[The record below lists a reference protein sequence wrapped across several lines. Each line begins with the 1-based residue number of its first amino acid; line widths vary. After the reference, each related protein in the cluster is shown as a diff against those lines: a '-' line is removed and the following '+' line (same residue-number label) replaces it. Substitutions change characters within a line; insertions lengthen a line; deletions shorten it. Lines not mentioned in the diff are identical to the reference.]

1 MPLQSLSSTPHL
13 RHHRPR
19 DYILFGT
26 DRVHIWVDRDELP
39 LPESIL
45 DDGTT
50 VELSP
55 HPMKYHA
62 LWKLQLQLRQPSRR
76 ALLTVERSLGHD
88 VRALLNYVEIVLD
101 VLCDSRAQAR
111 ALQSAFIAS
120 VKMKHQQQILVIHK
134 GTAYIGRLTKS
145 DRKPG
150 HVLCVY
156 SDRPSKLN
164 SAKRRRAHAAC
175 LHIEW
180 RATGAR
186 ALEMLGI
193 VTTRDLLDFD
203 HRAFWAE
210 RIQLF
215 VLPERKAELGRIL
228 HAAKGQ
234 NKHRE
239 ITDRALRANASRW
252 IQRHEIDG
260 QFAVHNALLGQPE
273 IARRL
278 KTVPIAEWLKREISR
293 TEKRDSNSALKISEN
308 GA

>member
-1 MPLQSLSSTPHL
+1 MPVQPLAIMPQL
-13 RHHRPR
+13 RNQWPR
-19 DYILFGT
+19 DYLVAGL
-26 DRVHIWVDRDELP
+26 DRLHIWVDRDELA
-39 LPESIL
+39 LPESL
-45 DDGTT
+45 AEDGTV
-50 VELSP
+50 VELHP
-55 HPMKYHA
+55 HPMKFNA

-76 ALLTVERSLGHD
+76 ALHAVNNALGND
-88 VRALLNYVEIVLD
+88 VRAILNYVEIVLD
-101 VLCDSRAQAR
+101 VLCDSKKQAC
-111 ALQSAFIAS
+111 ALQRAFIAS
-120 VKMKHQQQILVIHK
+120 VKMKHQQQTLVIHK
-134 GTAYIGRLTKS
+134 GTAYIGRLAKS

-164 SAKRRRAHAAC
+164 LAKRRRAHSAC

-210 RIQLF
+210 RIQLIA
-215 VLPERKAELGRIL
+215 LPNRKTELGRIL
-228 HAAKGQ
+228 HAAKGK
-234 NKHRE
+234 NTE
-239 ITDRALRANASRW
+239 VTDRALRANADRW
-252 IQRHEIDG
+252 IKRHEIDG
-260 QFAVHNALLGQPE
+260 QFAMHNALLGQPE

-278 KTVPIAEWLKREISR
+278 KTVPIEEWLKREISR
-293 TEKRDSNSALKISEN
+293 TEKRGSNSALKTSEN